1 MTALRVLPWWEH
13 VAVSHLRS
21 GKTVLVVA
29 HRNSLRA
36 LIKFL
41 TGMSEEAVAV
51 LQVPT
56 GEPLIYDMDKGS
68 RIVDSCLLT
77 EPLQMRKT

>member
-1 MTALRVLPWWEH
+1 
-13 VAVSHLRS
+13 
-21 GKTVLVVA
+21 
-29 HRNSLRA
+29 
-36 LIKFL
+36 
-41 TGMSEEAVAV
+41 MSEEAVAV